1 MHHKRVK
8 ILYRTLKV
16 STKDTEGNT
25 RTVGQHNIIELNGKR
40 YDAVTGAF
48 LGVAGAKP
56 HVPGTP
62 VSQRGRV
69 IDGFIRKPQATG
81 TTTVVKPTASAP
93 HHATKAAP
101 AKHVAKT
108 TEPVKKVAHK
118 AGHPIKHIKPHQPER
133 PKTLMRH
140 AVHKPHVNMK
150 PAIKTQSTSGI
161 AARPVSEIAIPL
173 EKKLSVTQVNPVRLA
188 RAQHVAKSH
197 HVRRFAQ
204 QRQATPQVAAMP
216 VQPAPGAHHRTQ
228 TQQTTQTPAAVPV
241 RPVRTTSVTG
251 RPAARTQ
258 YAPVR
263 TAAPART
270 AAIQKDKPA
279 DVFEAAIAH
288 ARSHEQPA
296 PKLSKRSNRILN
308 WAAGFGAF
316 LLIAS
321 FVAYLNMN
329 TIELRIASVRAGF
342 SAQMPSYQPTG
353 YTLGPVKAQKGKVS
367 LSFRSGAST
376 YNITQE
382 ASDWDSQTLY
392 DNYVA
397 TTGNPE
403 TVESKGRT
411 IYIYNGNN
419 ATWVNGGVRYEING
433 NNASLSSDE
442 LVALAT
448 SM

>member
-1 MHHKRVK
+1 M
-8 ILYRTLKV
+8 
-16 STKDTEGNT
+16 
-25 RTVGQHNIIELNGKR
+25 GQHNIIELNGKR

-56 HVPGTP
+56 HLPGTP

-69 IDGFIRKPQATG
+69 IDGFIRKPQTTG
-81 TTTVVKPTASAP
+81 TTVVKPTAATP
-93 HHATKAAP
+93 HHATKPTAP

-140 AVHKPHVNMK
+140 VVHKPHAKMK
-150 PAIKTQSTSGI
+150 PAIKTQATASI

-197 HVRRFAQ
+197 HVRRFAP
-204 QRQATPQVAAMP
+204 QRQAAPTQIAAVP
-216 VQPAPGAHHRTQ
+216 VQPAPGSSHRA
-228 TQQTTQTPAAVPV
+228 QQVQPV
-241 RPVRTTSVTG
+241 ATSA
-251 RPAARTQ
+251 RPARAASVAARPATRAQ
-258 YAPVR
+258 YAPAR
-263 TAAPART
+263 AAAPARAVT
-270 AAIQKDKPA
+270 KQQEEQV

-288 ARSHEQPA
+288 ARSHEQQA
-296 PKLSKRSNRILN
+296 PRLSKRSNRILN

-342 SAQMPSYQPTG
+342 SAEMPNYTPTG
-353 YTLGPVKAQKGKVS
+353 YALGPVKAQKGKVS
-367 LSFRSGAST
+367 LSFKSGEST
-376 YNITQE
+376 YHVTQE

-392 DNYVA
+392 DNYVS
-397 TTGNPE
+397 TLGGNPE

-442 LVALAT
+442 LVAMAT